1 MRNYTYPTLCG
12 IHAMFTFLS
21 ENNVE
26 FFFESEYIYRNIYTD
41 NNYTT
46 FLNFF
51 FILPAL
57 MNSSIFIQ
65 LKSWS

>member
-1 MRNYTYPTLCG
+1 
-12 IHAMFTFLS
+12 MFTFLS

-46 FLNFF
+46 FFNFF

-65 LKSWS
+65 AFKLKS

>member
-1 MRNYTYPTLCG
+1 
-12 IHAMFTFLS
+12 MFTFLS

-26 FFFESEYIYRNIYTD
+26 LFFESEYIYRNIYTD

-65 LKSWS
+65 AFKLKSWW

>member
-1 MRNYTYPTLCG
+1 
-12 IHAMFTFLS
+12 MFTFLS

-65 LKSWS
+65 LKSWP

>member
-1 MRNYTYPTLCG
+1 
-12 IHAMFTFLS
+12 MFTFLS

-57 MNSSIFIQ
+57 MNSSIFLYNSSPDHRIFSMTKR
-65 LKSWS
+65 LPFIA